1 MRRDG
6 RIQFALLKVMEP
18 ETKMPK
24 LVQINWAGE
33 GVPESRKGLFHSQA
47 GQVAELFKGTHL
59 TIQARSEADLDE
71 DFIMKRVKAA
81 GGSKYSGWLVYTSCS
96 QLSLTFVMV

>member
-1 MRRDG
+1 
-6 RIQFALLKVMEP
+6 
-18 ETKMPK
+18 MPK

-33 GVPESRKGLFHSQA
+33 GVPESRKGRFHTQA
-47 GQVAELFKGTHL
+47 GQVADLFKGTHL

-81 GGSKYSGWLVYTSCS
+81 GGSKYSCAPQHTA
-96 QLSLTFVMV
+96 LSLLLVSF